1 VRLYS
6 ARSDT
11 GVGRNGP
18 AETFIEINLSL
29 LGPDAAG
36 YLPLLFGA
44 RALADDG
51 TITEILRQSADFAT
65 ELGSR
70 LRERLYDAVPGLA
83 MAVAQHQDVTGAL
96 GAGDLRR
103 AYEQT
108 LTLLS
113 GCCSWRTARTGIY
126 RRTEATP
133 STPSMHSRPAPG
145 RWPSSGRRGSPPAS
159 TPSGTT
165 SAQYFRRSITDAPI
179 GACRPRLAGLR
190 LTDAE
195 IGPALLALLVD
206 AGPDGVVLASDHGA
220 DRGDRGRGSGAGR
233 RDAPGR

>member
-11 GVGRNGP
+11 GVGRKGP

-51 TITEILRQSADFAT
+51 TITEILRHSADFAT

-108 LTLLS
+108 LTLLFRLLFVAY
-113 GCCSWRTARTGIY
+113 GEDRDLPPY
-126 RRTEATP
+126 R
-133 STPSMHSRPAPG
+133 SNSK
-145 RWPSSGRRGSPPAS
+145 
-159 TPSGTT
+159 
-165 SAQYFRRSITDAPI
+165 Y
-179 GACRPRLAGLR
+179 
-190 LTDAE
+190 AE
-195 IGPALLALLVD
+195 HALKT
-206 AGPDGVVLASDHGA
+206 
-220 DRGDRGRGSGAGR
+220 
-233 RDAPGR
+233 

>member
-1 VRLYS
+1 MRLYS

-11 GVGRNGP
+11 GVGRKGP

-51 TITEILRQSADFAT
+51 TITEILRRSADFAT

-70 LRERLYDAVPGLA
+70 LRERLYDAVPGL
-83 MAVAQHQDVTGAL
+83 VTGAL

-108 LTLLS
+108 LTLLFRLLFVAYGEDRDLPPYRS
-113 GCCSWRTARTGIY
+113 NSKYAEHALKTCARSMAQQRTPRFSTGQYAI
-126 RRTEATP
+126 
-133 STPSMHSRPAPG
+133 
-145 RWPSSGRRGSPPAS
+145 WDDL
-159 TPSGTT
+159 
-165 SAQYFRRSITDAPI
+165 SAIFSAI
-179 GACRPRLAGLR
+179 
-190 LTDAE
+190 
-195 IGPALLALLVD
+195 
-206 AGPDGVVLASDHGA
+206 DHGRP
-220 DRGDRGRGSGAGR
+220 DWGV
-233 RDAPGR
+233 PP

>member
-11 GVGRNGP
+11 GVGRKGP

-51 TITEILRQSADFAT
+51 TITEILRRSADFAT

-103 AYEQT
+103 PLAYEQT
-108 LTLLS
+108 LTLLFRLLFVAYGEDRDLPPYRS
-113 GCCSWRTARTGIY
+113 NSKYAEHALKTCARSMAQQRTPRFSTGQYPI
-126 RRTEATP
+126 
-133 STPSMHSRPAPG
+133 
-145 RWPSSGRRGSPPAS
+145 WDDL
-159 TPSGTT
+159 
-165 SAQYFRRSITDAPI
+165 SAIFSAIDQITDAPI
-179 GACRPRLAGLR
+179 WACRPSRVAAHR
-190 LTDAE
+190 RRDRA
-195 IGPALLALLVD
+195 GPAGGRRTGRCRSSL
-206 AGPDGVVLASDHGA
+206 GPW
-220 DRGDRGRGSGAGR
+220 RGSW
-233 RDAPGR
+233 

>member
-1 VRLYS
+1 MRLYS

-11 GVGRNGP
+11 GVGRKGP

-51 TITEILRQSADFAT
+51 TITEILRRSADFAT

-108 LTLLS
+108 LTLLFRLLFVAY
-113 GCCSWRTARTGIY
+113 GEDRDLPPY
-126 RRTEATP
+126 R
-133 STPSMHSRPAPG
+133 SNSK
-145 RWPSSGRRGSPPAS
+145 
-159 TPSGTT
+159 
-165 SAQYFRRSITDAPI
+165 Y
-179 GACRPRLAGLR
+179 
-190 LTDAE
+190 AE
-195 IGPALLALLVD
+195 HALKT
-206 AGPDGVVLASDHGA
+206 
-220 DRGDRGRGSGAGR
+220 
-233 RDAPGR
+233 

>member
-1 VRLYS
+1 MRLYS

-11 GVGRNGP
+11 GVGRKGP

-36 YLPLLFGA
+36 YLPLLFGV
-44 RALADDG
+44 RALVDNG
-51 TITEILRQSADFAT
+51 TITEILRRSADFAT

-108 LTLLS
+108 LTLLFRLLFVAYGEDRDLPPYRS
-113 GCCSWRTARTGIY
+113 NSKYAEHALKTCARSMAQQRTPRFSTGQYPI
-126 RRTEATP
+126 
-133 STPSMHSRPAPG
+133 
-145 RWPSSGRRGSPPAS
+145 WDDL
-159 TPSGTT
+159 
-165 SAQYFRRSITDAPI
+165 SAIFSAI
-179 GACRPRLAGLR
+179 
-190 LTDAE
+190 
-195 IGPALLALLVD
+195 
-206 AGPDGVVLASDHGA
+206 DHGRP
-220 DRGDRGRGSGAGR
+220 DWGV
-233 RDAPGR
+233 PP

>member
-1 VRLYS
+1 MRLYS

-11 GVGRNGP
+11 GVGRKGP

-51 TITEILRQSADFAT
+51 TITEILRHSADFAT

-108 LTLLS
+108 LTLLFRLLFVAY
-113 GCCSWRTARTGIY
+113 GEDRDLPPY
-126 RRTEATP
+126 R
-133 STPSMHSRPAPG
+133 SNSK
-145 RWPSSGRRGSPPAS
+145 
-159 TPSGTT
+159 
-165 SAQYFRRSITDAPI
+165 Y
-179 GACRPRLAGLR
+179 
-190 LTDAE
+190 AE
-195 IGPALLALLVD
+195 HALKT
-206 AGPDGVVLASDHGA
+206 
-220 DRGDRGRGSGAGR
+220 
-233 RDAPGR
+233 